1 MRTASD
7 MNNKRFPSTIL
18 VAFLALFLLF
28 GQTSAF
34 AQTVEPQREQLLN
47 GLRILLVTRPGDQNV
62 LLKLRVHSGSA
73 FDMAGKNGTMS
84 LLADSLFPD
93 PVTFDYFKE
102 EINGRLEVDA
112 DQDAIDITLQG
123 RAAEYDRIVDTL
135 RAALVMT
142 PLSPE
147 NVNKVRDARIKKL
160 AEHKPSASE
169 LADLRIAER
178 LFGNFPYA
186 NDPNGTAESLGRIDR
201 ADLLLARDRFLSPNN
216 STLVIIGGVDHNKA
230 MRALRQ
236 LLGGWR
242 KAEEVVPSS
251 FRQPTAPDSRTLIAN
266 QPDSQ
271 TSELRLAVRGLA
283 RGDRDYAAAS
293 VLAKVVRE
301 RWQKLVANG
310 KVSVRHE
317 AHTLPG
323 IFVMGASVEN
333 TAVAKALES
342 GREVLKALVASP
354 VLPEEIDRA
363 KRDYL
368 ASREKMT
375 ADDLLANA
383 WLDTEAYS
391 LPPVND
397 QLRAWNNLSAADLQ
411 RVAIR
416 LFKNATVASVAVG
429 NADNLRAQLPAANS
443 EVLGEAQLKP
453 VDPKPGQT
461 AEQPIKHKPFVF
473 TPKPS
478 PLLKSQKPKPQP

>member
-1 MRTASD
+1 MRTSID
-7 MNNKRFPSTIL
+7 MNNKRFLPTIL
-18 VAFLALFLLF
+18 VAFLALFLSI
-28 GQTSAF
+28 GQTSSF
-34 AQTVEPQREQLLN
+34 AQAVEPQREQLLN

-62 LLKLRVHSGSA
+62 LLKLRIHSGSA
-73 FDMAGKNGTMS
+73 FDTAGRSGTMS

-102 EINGRLEVDA
+102 EINGRLEVNT

-123 RAAEYDRIVDTL
+123 RASEYDRIVDTL
-135 RAALVMT
+135 RGALVMT

-147 NVNKVRDARIKKL
+147 NVIKVRDAKIKKF
-160 AEHKPSASE
+160 AEYKSSPSE
-169 LADLRIAER
+169 IADWRIAER

-186 NDPNGTAESLGRIDR
+186 NDPKGTAESLGRIDR

-216 STLVIIGGVDHNKA
+216 ATLVIIGGVDRNKA

-251 FRQPTAPDSRTLIAN
+251 FRQPAVPDARTLIAN
-266 QPDSQ
+266 QPGSQ
-271 TSELRLAVRGLA
+271 SSELRLAVRGLA
-283 RGDRDYAAAS
+283 RGDRDYAAAAI
-293 VLAKVVRE
+293 LANVARE
-301 RWQKLVANG
+301 RWQKLISNG
-310 KVSVRHE
+310 TVSVRHE

-333 TAVAKALES
+333 SEVAKALES
-342 GREVLKALVASP
+342 AREVLKALAASP
-354 VLPEEIDRA
+354 VLPEEVDRA
-363 KRDYL
+363 RRDYL
-368 ASREKMT
+368 SSRAKIP
-375 ADDLLANA
+375 ADDSLANA

-397 QLRAWNNLSAADLQ
+397 QLRSWNSLTPADLQ
-411 RVAIR
+411 RVATR
-416 LFKNATVASVAVG
+416 LFTNTVVASVVVG
-429 NADNLRAQLPAANS
+429 NADNLKAQLPAANS
-443 EVLGEAQLKP
+443 EVLGEAQMKP
-453 VDPKPGQT
+453 VVPTPPQT
-461 AEQPIKHKPFVF
+461 AEQPVKHRKFVF